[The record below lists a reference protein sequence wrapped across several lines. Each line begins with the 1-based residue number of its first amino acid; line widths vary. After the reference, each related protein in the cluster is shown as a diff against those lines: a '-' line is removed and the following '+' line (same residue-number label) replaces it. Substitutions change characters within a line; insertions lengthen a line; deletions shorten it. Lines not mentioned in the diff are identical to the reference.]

1 MLKNKIILVGIA
13 VIIAFGLAGCRAE
26 KDNISSVPVNT
37 ESSITETA
45 SEISET
51 PADASSNKTAEITE
65 KPESNTPAENRN
77 ENKLTEST
85 TQNNGEPKKP
95 EKPKTPTEPE
105 TRKTESEKPPAPTES
120 VSKSEETQKPT
131 ESSEPEKQ
139 EPEFNIDY
147 YIKSAQEYAVKS
159 GLKLD
164 PQAKYCWDNPIAA
177 GKTCKYTERDIKWYI
192 DRYARLP
199 EITAVWIWAEEN
211 GNDYEIYIGYA

>member
-1 MLKNKIILVGIA
+1 MKKREILIAAIIVLS
-13 VIIAFGLAGCRAE
+13 LAGCKAE
-26 KDNISSVPVNT
+26 KDNVGSTAVNT

-45 SEISET
+45 SDISEP
-51 PADASSNKTAEITE
+51 PASKVDNKPAEVTE
-65 KPESNTPAENRN
+65 KPESSAPTESSNRN
-77 ENKLTEST
+77 NHTESA
-85 TQNNGEPKKP
+85 TQNNNKPADSENTIVPPKP
-95 EKPKTPTEPE
+95 ESG
-105 TRKTESEKPPAPTES
+105 KTESEKPPAPTES
-120 VSKSEETQKPT
+120 VSKPEEIQIPS
-131 ESSEPEKQ
+131 ESSVPEKQ

-177 GKTCKYTERDIKWYI
+177 GKNCKYTERDIKSYI

-211 GNDYEIYIGYA
+211 GKDYEIYIGYA

>member
-1 MLKNKIILVGIA
+1 MLKNKIILAVIA
-13 VIIAFGLAGCRAE
+13 VIIALGLAGCRAE

-37 ESSITETA
+37 ESSITETV
-45 SEISET
+45 SDISET

-65 KPESNTPAENRN
+65 SSAPAESRN

-85 TQNNGEPKKP
+85 MQNNGEPKKT

-120 VSKSEETQKPT
+120 VSKPEEIQIPS
-131 ESSEPEKQ
+131 ESSVPEKQ

-147 YIKSAQEYAVKS
+147 YIKLAQEYAVKS

-164 PQAKYCWDNPIAA
+164 QQAKYCCDNPIAA
-177 GKTCKYTERDIKWYI
+177 GKNCKYTERDIKSYI
-192 DRYARLP
+192 DRHARLP
-199 EITAVWIWAEEN
+199 EITAVWICAEEN
-211 GNDYEIYIGYA
+211 GKDYEIYIGYA

>member
-1 MLKNKIILVGIA
+1 MKKREILIA
-13 VIIAFGLAGCRAE
+13 VTIALGLAGCRAK

-45 SEISET
+45 SDISET

-65 KPESNTPAENRN
+65 KPESSAPTESRN
-77 ENKLTEST
+77 ETKPKEITPKKE
-85 TQNNGEPKKP
+85 GEPKKT

-105 TRKTESEKPPAPTES
+105 TRKTEGEKPPASAEPES
-120 VSKSEETQKPT
+120 KPEETQKPT

-164 PQAKYCWDNPIAA
+164 RQAKYCWDNPIAA
-177 GKTCKYTERDIKWYI
+177 GKNCKYTERDIKSYI

-211 GNDYEIYIGYA
+211 GKDYEIYIGYA

>member
-1 MLKNKIILVGIA
+1 MLKNKTVAA
-13 VIIAFGLAGCRAE
+13 VISVIIVLSLAGCEAE
-26 KDNISSVPVNT
+26 KDNVGSTAVNT
-37 ESSITETA
+37 EISITETA
-45 SEISET
+45 SDISET

-65 KPESNTPAENRN
+65 KPESSA
-77 ENKLTEST
+77 LTESSNRNNPT
-85 TQNNGEPKKP
+85 ESATQNNTKP
-95 EKPKTPTEPE
+95 ADSENSETPTEPE

-120 VSKSEETQKPT
+120 VSKPEEIQKPS

-147 YIKSAQEYAVKS
+147 YIKVAQEYAVKS

-164 PQAKYCWDNPIAA
+164 RQAKYCWDNPISA
-177 GKTCKYTERDIKWYI
+177 GQNCKYTERDIKSYI

-211 GNDYEIYIGYA
+211 GKDYEIYIGYA

>member
-1 MLKNKIILVGIA
+1 MKNREILIA
-13 VIIAFGLAGCRAE
+13 VIIALGLAGCRAE

-37 ESSITETA
+37 ESSITETV
-45 SEISET
+45 SDISET

-65 KPESNTPAENRN
+65 KPESSAPTESINRN
-77 ENKLTEST
+77 NPTESIK
-85 TQNNGEPKKP
+85 QNNSKP
-95 EKPKTPTEPE
+95 ANSEKTKTPEPE
-105 TRKTESEKPPAPTES
+105 SGKTESEKPPAPTES
-120 VSKSEETQKPT
+120 VSKPEEIQIPS

-147 YIKSAQEYAVKS
+147 YIKLAQEYAVKS

-164 PQAKYCWDNPIAA
+164 QQAKYCWDNPIAA
-177 GKTCKYTERDIKWYI
+177 GKTCKYTERDIKSYI

-199 EITAVWIWAEEN
+199 EITVVWIWAEEN

>member
-1 MLKNKIILVGIA
+1 MKKREILIA
-13 VIIAFGLAGCRAE
+13 VIIALGLAGCRAE
-26 KDNISSVPVNT
+26 KDNVSSVAVNA

-45 SEISET
+45 SDISGT

-65 KPESNTPAENRN
+65 KPESRAPTESRN
-77 ENKLTEST
+77 ETKPKEITPKKE
-85 TQNNGEPKKP
+85 GEPKKP

-120 VSKSEETQKPT
+120 VSKPEEIQIPS
-131 ESSEPEKQ
+131 ESSVPEKQ

-147 YIKSAQEYAVKS
+147 YIKLAQEYAVKS

-177 GKTCKYTERDIKWYI
+177 GKSCRYTERDIKWYI
-192 DRYARLP
+192 DKYAKAP

-211 GNDYEIYIGYA
+211 GKDYEIYIGYA

>member
-1 MLKNKIILVGIA
+1 MLKNKIILAVIA
-13 VIIAFGLAGCRAE
+13 VIIALGLAGCRAE

-37 ESSITETA
+37 ESSITETV
-45 SEISET
+45 SDISET
-51 PADASSNKTAEITE
+51 PAEASSNKTAEITE
-65 KPESNTPAENRN
+65 KPESSAPAESRN

-85 TQNNGEPKKP
+85 MQNNGEPKKT

-105 TRKTESEKPPAPTES
+105 SKP
-120 VSKSEETQKPT
+120 EETQKPI

-147 YIKSAQEYAVKS
+147 YIKAAQEYAVKS

-164 PQAKYCWDNPIAA
+164 QQAKYCWDNPIAA
-177 GKTCKYTERDIKWYI
+177 GKNCKYTERDIKSYI

-211 GNDYEIYIGYA
+211 GKDYEIYIGYA

>member
-1 MLKNKIILVGIA
+1 MLKNKIIPAVIA
-13 VIIAFGLAGCRAE
+13 VIIALGLAGCRAE

-37 ESSITETA
+37 ESSITETV
-45 SEISET
+45 SDISET

-65 KPESNTPAENRN
+65 QPESSAPTESNNRN
-77 ENKLTEST
+77 NPTENI

-105 TRKTESEKPPAPTES
+105 IRKTEGEKPPAPTES
-120 VSKSEETQKPT
+120 VSKPEKIQIPT
-131 ESSEPEKQ
+131 ESSEFEKQ
-139 EPEFNIDY
+139 EAEFNIDY

-164 PQAKYCWDNPIAA
+164 RQAKYCWDNPISA
-177 GKTCKYTERDIKWYI
+177 GETCRYTERDIKGYI

-211 GNDYEIYIGYA
+211 GKDYEIYIGYA

>member
-1 MLKNKIILVGIA
+1 MKKREILIVAIIVLS
-13 VIIAFGLAGCRAE
+13 LAGCRAE

-45 SEISET
+45 SDISET

-65 KPESNTPAENRN
+65 KPESSAPTESRN
-77 ENKLTEST
+77 ETKPKEITPKKE
-85 TQNNGEPKKP
+85 GEPKKP

-105 TRKTESEKPPAPTES
+105 IRKTESEKPPASAEPES
-120 VSKSEETQKPT
+120 KPEETQKPT

-164 PQAKYCWDNPIAA
+164 RQAKYCWDNPIAA
-177 GKTCKYTERDIKWYI
+177 GKNCKYTERDIKSYI

-211 GNDYEIYIGYA
+211 GKDYEIYIGYA

>member
-1 MLKNKIILVGIA
+1 MLKNKIILAVIA
-13 VIIAFGLAGCRAE
+13 VIIALGLAGCRAE

-37 ESSITETA
+37 ESSITETV
-45 SEISET
+45 SDISET

-65 KPESNTPAENRN
+65 KPESSAPTASSNRN
-77 ENKLTEST
+77 NSTESI
-85 TQNNGEPKKP
+85 TQSNNKP
-95 EKPKTPTEPE
+95 ANSENSKTLEPE

-120 VSKSEETQKPT
+120 VSKPEEIQIPS
-131 ESSEPEKQ
+131 ESSVPEKQ

-147 YIKSAQEYAVKS
+147 YIKLAQEYAVKS

-164 PQAKYCWDNPIAA
+164 RQAKYCWDNPIAA
-177 GKTCKYTERDIKWYI
+177 GKNCKYTERDIKSYI

>member
-1 MLKNKIILVGIA
+1 MKKREILIA
-13 VIIAFGLAGCRAE
+13 VIIALGLAGCRAE
-26 KDNISSVPVNT
+26 KDNAGSAAVNT
-37 ESSITETA
+37 ESSITETV
-45 SEISET
+45 SDISET

-65 KPESNTPAENRN
+65 KPESSAPTGSSNRN
-77 ENKLTEST
+77 NSTESI
-85 TQNNGEPKKP
+85 TQSNNKP
-95 EKPKTPTEPE
+95 ANSENSKTPEPE
-105 TRKTESEKPPAPTES
+105 IGKNESEKLPAPTEL
-120 VSKSEETQKPT
+120 VSKPEEIQKPS

-147 YIKSAQEYAVKS
+147 YIKLAQEYAVKS

-177 GKTCKYTERDIKWYI
+177 GKTCKYTERDIKSYI

-211 GNDYEIYIGYA
+211 GKDYEIYIGYA

>member
-1 MLKNKIILVGIA
+1 MKKREILIA
-13 VIIAFGLAGCRAE
+13 VIIALGLAGCRAE
-26 KDNISSVPVNT
+26 KDNVSSVAVNT
-37 ESSITETA
+37 ESSITETV
-45 SEISET
+45 SDISGT

-65 KPESNTPAENRN
+65 KPESSAPTESRN
-77 ENKLTEST
+77 ETKPKEITPKKE
-85 TQNNGEPKKP
+85 GEPKKP

-105 TRKTESEKPPAPTES
+105 SGKTESEKPPASAEPES
-120 VSKSEETQKPT
+120 KPEETQKPT

-147 YIKSAQEYAVKS
+147 YIKSAQEYAAKS

-177 GKTCKYTERDIKWYI
+177 GKNCKYTERDIKSYI

-211 GNDYEIYIGYA
+211 GKDYEIYIGYA

>member
-1 MLKNKIILVGIA
+1 MLKNKIILAVIS
-13 VIIAFGLAGCRAE
+13 VIIALGLAGCRAE

-37 ESSITETA
+37 ESSITETV
-45 SEISET
+45 SDISET

-65 KPESNTPAENRN
+65 KPESSAPAESRN
-77 ENKLTEST
+77 ETKPKEITPKKE
-85 TQNNGEPKKP
+85 GEPKKT
-95 EKPKTPTEPE
+95 EKPKTPEPE

-120 VSKSEETQKPT
+120 VSKPEETQKPT

-147 YIKSAQEYAVKS
+147 YIKLAQEYAVKS

-177 GKTCKYTERDIKWYI
+177 GKSCRYTERDIKWYI
-192 DRYARLP
+192 DKYARLP

>member
-1 MLKNKIILVGIA
+1 MLKNKIILAVIA
-13 VIIAFGLAGCRAE
+13 VIIALGLAGCRAE
-26 KDNISSVPVNT
+26 KDNAGSTAVNT

-45 SEISET
+45 SDIAET
-51 PADASSNKTAEITE
+51 PTDIPSNKTAEITE
-65 KPESNTPAENRN
+65 KPESSAPAESN
-77 ENKLTEST
+77 NKNNPTEST

-105 TRKTESEKPPAPTES
+105 TRKTESEKTPAPTEPE
-120 VSKSEETQKPT
+120 SKPEEIQKPS

-177 GKTCKYTERDIKWYI
+177 GKTCKYTERDIKSYI
-192 DRYARLP
+192 DRYASSP

-211 GNDYEIYIGYA
+211 GKDYEIYIGYA

>member
-1 MLKNKIILVGIA
+1 MKKREILIAAIIVLS
-13 VIIAFGLAGCRAE
+13 LAGCRAE
-26 KDNISSVPVNT
+26 KDNVGSAAINT
-37 ESSITETA
+37 ESSITETVSDIAEPTA
-45 SEISET
+45 SKADNKTMEVMESSA
-51 PADASSNKTAEITE
+51 PAESSNI
-65 KPESNTPAENRN
+65 NN
-77 ENKLTEST
+77 LTEST
-85 TQNNGEPKKP
+85 TQNNGEPKNP

-120 VSKSEETQKPT
+120 VSKPEEIQKPT

-147 YIKSAQEYAVKS
+147 YIKSAQEYAVRS
-159 GLKLD
+159 GLKID
-164 PQAKYCWDNPIAA
+164 PQAKYCWDNPISA
-177 GKTCKYTERDIKWYI
+177 GKNCKYTERDIKWYI

>member
-1 MLKNKIILVGIA
+1 MLKNKIILAVIA
-13 VIIAFGLAGCRAE
+13 VIIALGLAGCRAE

-37 ESSITETA
+37 ESSITETV
-45 SEISET
+45 SDISET

-65 KPESNTPAENRN
+65 KPESSAPTESRN
-77 ENKLTEST
+77 ETKPKEITPKKE
-85 TQNNGEPKKP
+85 GEPKKP

-105 TRKTESEKPPAPTES
+105 SGKTESEKPPASAEPES
-120 VSKSEETQKPT
+120 KPEETQKPT

-147 YIKSAQEYAVKS
+147 YIKSAQEYAAKS

-177 GKTCKYTERDIKWYI
+177 GKNCKYTERDIKSYI

-211 GNDYEIYIGYA
+211 GKDYEIYIGYA

>member
-1 MLKNKIILVGIA
+1 MLKNKIILAGIA

-37 ESSITETA
+37 ESSIAETA

-131 ESSEPEKQ
+131 ESSESEKQ

-147 YIKSAQEYAVKS
+147 YIKAAQEYAVKS

-164 PQAKYCWDNPIAA
+164 SQAKYCWDNPIAA

>member
-1 MLKNKIILVGIA
+1 MLKNKTVAA
-13 VIIAFGLAGCRAE
+13 VISAIIALGLAGCRAE
-26 KDNISSVPVNT
+26 KDSISSMAVNT
-37 ESSITETA
+37 ESSITETVSDIAEPTA
-45 SEISET
+45 SK
-51 PADASSNKTAEITE
+51 ADNKTEEVTE
-65 KPESNTPAENRN
+65 SSAPAESRN

-85 TQNNGEPKKP
+85 MQNNGEPKNP

-105 TRKTESEKPPAPTES
+105 TRKPESEKPPTPTES
-120 VSKSEETQKPT
+120 VSKPEEIQKPT
-131 ESSEPEKQ
+131 ESSEPERQ

-147 YIKSAQEYAVKS
+147 YIKTAQEYAVKS

-177 GKTCKYTERDIKWYI
+177 GKNCKYTERDIKSYI

-211 GNDYEIYIGYA
+211 GKDYEIYIGYA

>member
-1 MLKNKIILVGIA
+1 MLKNKIILAVIS
-13 VIIAFGLAGCRAE
+13 VIIALGLAGCRAE

-37 ESSITETA
+37 ESSITETV
-45 SEISET
+45 SDISET

-65 KPESNTPAENRN
+65 KPESSAPAESRN
-77 ENKLTEST
+77 ETKPKEITPKKE
-85 TQNNGEPKKP
+85 GEPKKT
-95 EKPKTPTEPE
+95 EKPKTPEPE

-120 VSKSEETQKPT
+120 VSKPEETQKPT

-147 YIKSAQEYAVKS
+147 YIKAAQEYAVNS

-177 GKTCKYTERDIKWYI
+177 GKSCRYTERDIKWYI
-192 DRYARLP
+192 DKYAKAP

-211 GNDYEIYIGYA
+211 GKDYEIYIGYA

>member
-1 MLKNKIILVGIA
+1 MLKNKIILAVIS
-13 VIIAFGLAGCRAE
+13 VIIALGLAGCRAE

-37 ESSITETA
+37 ESSITETV
-45 SEISET
+45 SDISET

-65 KPESNTPAENRN
+65 KPESSAPAESRN
-77 ENKLTEST
+77 ETKPKEITPKKE
-85 TQNNGEPKKP
+85 GEPKKP

-105 TRKTESEKPPAPTES
+105 IRKTEGEKPPASAEPES
-120 VSKSEETQKPT
+120 KPEETQKPT

-139 EPEFNIDY
+139 DPEFNIDY
-147 YIKSAQEYAVKS
+147 YIKLAQEYAVKS

-164 PQAKYCWDNPIAA
+164 RQAKYCWDNPIAA
-177 GKTCKYTERDIKWYI
+177 GKNCKYTERDIKSYI

-211 GNDYEIYIGYA
+211 GKDYEIYIGYA

>member
-1 MLKNKIILVGIA
+1 MLKNKIILAVIA
-13 VIIAFGLAGCRAE
+13 VIIALGLAGCRAE

-37 ESSITETA
+37 ESSITETV
-45 SEISET
+45 SDISET

-65 KPESNTPAENRN
+65 KPESSAPTASSNRN
-77 ENKLTEST
+77 NSTESI
-85 TQNNGEPKKP
+85 TQSNNKP
-95 EKPKTPTEPE
+95 ANSENSKTLEPE
-105 TRKTESEKPPAPTES
+105 TRKTESEKLPAQTES

-147 YIKSAQEYAVKS
+147 YIKSAQECAVKS

-177 GKTCKYTERDIKWYI
+177 GKNCKYTERDIKSYI

>member
-1 MLKNKIILVGIA
+1 MLKNKIILAVIA
-13 VIIAFGLAGCRAE
+13 VIIALGLAGCRAE
-26 KDNISSVPVNT
+26 KDNISSVTVNT
-37 ESSITETA
+37 ESSITETV
-45 SEISET
+45 SDISET

-65 KPESNTPAENRN
+65 KPESSAPAESRN

-85 TQNNGEPKKP
+85 MQNNGEPKKT

-105 TRKTESEKPPAPTES
+105 IRKTEGEKPPASAEPES
-120 VSKSEETQKPT
+120 KPEETQKPT

-147 YIKSAQEYAVKS
+147 YIKLAQEYAVKS
-159 GLKLD
+159 GLKLNR
-164 PQAKYCWDNPIAA
+164 QAKYCWDNPIAA
-177 GKTCKYTERDIKWYI
+177 GKNCKYTERDIKSYI

-211 GNDYEIYIGYA
+211 GKDYEIYIGYA